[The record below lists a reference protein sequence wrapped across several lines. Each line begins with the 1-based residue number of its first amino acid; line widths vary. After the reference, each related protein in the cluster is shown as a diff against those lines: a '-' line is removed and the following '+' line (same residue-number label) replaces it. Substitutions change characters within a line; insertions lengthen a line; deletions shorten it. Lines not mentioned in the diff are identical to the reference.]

1 MEVLVLEKG
10 SSNLGYCEF
19 VLLYRISLVLPKTL
33 AIELLGN
40 KIDSIPLCLR
50 FRPLIA
56 HSSKCKQ

>member
-33 AIELLGN
+33 AIELLGKQN
-40 KIDSIPLCLR
+40 R
-50 FRPLIA
+50 F
-56 HSSKCKQ
+56 HSLVPQISPTNCTQQQV